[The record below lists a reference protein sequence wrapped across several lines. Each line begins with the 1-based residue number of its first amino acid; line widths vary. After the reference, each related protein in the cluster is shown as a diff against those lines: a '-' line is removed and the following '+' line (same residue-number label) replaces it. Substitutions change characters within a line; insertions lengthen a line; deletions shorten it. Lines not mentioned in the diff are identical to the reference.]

1 MVEHLVEFLYMGEIR
16 MDVYN
21 EAKLCE
27 IFDNLHKIL
36 GYEPDMRRDCE
47 EGSSSEYDSVNL
59 SLIKLTKQFSIPNIK
74 HFDKVFLMRVR
85 FFNKILQNLM

>member
-1 MVEHLVEFLYMGEIR
+1 MGVIR
-16 MDVYN
+16 LDVYN

-47 EGSSSEYDSVNL
+47 EGSTSEYDSVNL
-59 SLIKLTKQFSIPNIK
+59 SLIELTKQFSISNILTS
-74 HFDKVFLMRVR
+74 FLMMRARLFNQILQKVF
-85 FFNKILQNLM
+85 

>member
-16 MDVYN
+16 LDVYN

-47 EGSSSEYDSVNL
+47 EGSSSEYDSV
-59 SLIKLTKQFSIPNIK
+59 SFHCKY
-74 HFDKVFLMRVR
+74 
-85 FFNKILQNLM
+85 

>member
-1 MVEHLVEFLYMGEIR
+1 MGVIR
-16 MDVYN
+16 LDVYN

-47 EGSSSEYDSVNL
+47 EGSTSEYDSVNL
-59 SLIKLTKQFSIPNIK
+59 SLIK
-74 HFDKVFLMRVR
+74 
-85 FFNKILQNLM
+85 

>member
-1 MVEHLVEFLYMGEIR
+1 MGVIR
-16 MDVYN
+16 LDVYN

-47 EGSSSEYDSVNL
+47 EGSTSEYDSVNL
-59 SLIKLTKQFSIPNIK
+59 SLIELTKQFSISNILTS
-74 HFDKVFLMRVR
+74 FLMMRAR
-85 FFNKILQNLM
+85 LFNQILKKVI

>member
-16 MDVYN
+16 MDVFN

-59 SLIKLTKQFSIPNIK
+59 SLIKDLYELTLELTKQFSISNTK
-74 HFDKVFLMRVR
+74 HFDKFFDARAVF
-85 FFNKILQNLM
+85 